1 MKLTIRLLLV
11 NVGEKQLLMG
21 MFRAQT
27 IALVRVDIAKDLVVE
42 YLEQYCFCAASFQ
55 TCTHHT
61 RPYHISP
68 GD

>member
-55 TCTHHT
+55 TCT